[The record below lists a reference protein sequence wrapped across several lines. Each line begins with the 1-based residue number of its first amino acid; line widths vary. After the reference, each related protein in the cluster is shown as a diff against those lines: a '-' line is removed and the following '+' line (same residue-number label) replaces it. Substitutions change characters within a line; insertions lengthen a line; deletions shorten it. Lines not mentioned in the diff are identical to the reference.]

1 MNDYVLLTDSSADLT
16 DALVKE
22 LGVEVL
28 PLSFTMRNKTY
39 RNWPDNREIDPKDF
53 YRQLREGEM
62 ATTSAVNVSDF
73 TETIEP
79 HLKEGRDV
87 LVVAFSS
94 GLSATCHSAQIA
106 AQELSEQYPERKVY
120 VVDSLCASLGQ
131 GLLVWYAARMKNEGR
146 GIGAV
151 RDWLEENKLHL
162 CHWFTVDDL
171 HFLKRGGR
179 ISSATAV
186 LGTMLSIKP
195 VMHVDDEGHL
205 TKVGTARGRNAS
217 LKALVDHMAETAI
230 DPAGQTVFISHGD
243 CEEDANKV
251 AEDVKRRFGVQTVVL
266 NNVGPVIGAHSGPVL
281 PGEAPLMED
290 VKWLE
295 VTLDTTEAELDA
307 LCARLTGN
315 GVTGLAIEDEEDF
328 KTFLEQNRQYWDY
341 VDDGLLARMKGV
353 CRVKFYITD
362 DADGRKQ
369 LEGWLAGIDQPYSP
383 ASLGDNDWAHSW
395 QKYYKPMPVGERL
408 YIVPEWERGEPVP
421 AGKAP
426 LYLNP
431 GLTFGT
437 GSHAST
443 QLCLMGLERYTV
455 PGKPVLDLGC
465 GSGILSIAALVL
477 GASAATAVDID
488 PKAVDVAYENA
499 ALNGIGRDRYNVRA
513 GNVLTDGAMVAELAR
528 QKYAL
533 VLANIVADVIIPLS
547 AKAGEFLD
555 TDGVF
560 LCSGI
565 IDTRAGEVE
574 AALERN
580 GLAVFERR
588 EQNGWVAL
596 AARAAR

>member
-1 MNDYVLLTDSSADLT
+1 
-16 DALVKE
+16 
-22 LGVEVL
+22 
-28 PLSFTMRNKTY
+28 
-39 RNWPDNREIDPKDF
+39 
-53 YRQLREGEM
+53 
-62 ATTSAVNVSDF
+62 
-73 TETIEP
+73 
-79 HLKEGRDV
+79 
-87 LVVAFSS
+87 
-94 GLSATCHSAQIA
+94 
-106 AQELSEQYPERKVY
+106 
-120 VVDSLCASLGQ
+120 
-131 GLLVWYAARMKNEGR
+131 
-146 GIGAV
+146 
-151 RDWLEENKLHL
+151 
-162 CHWFTVDDL
+162 
-171 HFLKRGGR
+171 
-179 ISSATAV
+179 
-186 LGTMLSIKP
+186 
-195 VMHVDDEGHL
+195 
-205 TKVGTARGRNAS
+205 
-217 LKALVDHMAETAI
+217 
-230 DPAGQTVFISHGD
+230 
-243 CEEDANKV
+243 
-251 AEDVKRRFGVQTVVL
+251 
-266 NNVGPVIGAHSGPVL
+266 
-281 PGEAPLMED
+281 MED

-369 LEGWLAGIDQPYSP
+369 LEGWLAGIDQPYSL

-443 QLCLMGLERYTV
+443 QLCLMGLEQYTV

-477 GASAATAVDID
+477 GASAAAAVDID

-499 ALNGIGRDRYNVRA
+499 ALNGIGRDRYTVRA
-513 GNVLTDGAMVAELAR
+513 GNVLTDGALVAELAR

-533 VLANIVADVIIPLS
+533 VLANIVADVIIPMS
-547 AKAGEFLD
+547 ARAGEFLD

-574 AALERN
+574 AALERV
-580 GLAVFERR
+580 GLAERAGHKPTEMSGGQQQR
-588 EQNGWVAL
+588 VAI
-596 AARAAR
+596 ARAIATQPPIIMADEPTGALDSRTGKHVLEILHGLHDDGSTIILITHDNGIAATAERVVRISDGHIIYDGDREGAFL